1 MSGALVGEIRNAIAT
16 WKKPLTCKLLIVDT
30 PKGDLIFQV
39 GLLNDFWI
47 QGASC
52 ILEGDYGLLWPN
64 CETDLLIVLQEMSQ
78 SFWHFINPTS
88 FLLGPYKFSS
98 PTT

>member
-16 WKKPLTCKLLIVDT
+16 WKKPLTCKLLIV
-30 PKGDLIFQV
+30 KGDLIFQV

-52 ILEGDYGLLWPN
+52 ILEGD
-64 CETDLLIVLQEMSQ
+64 
-78 SFWHFINPTS
+78 
-88 FLLGPYKFSS
+88 
-98 PTT
+98 